1 LVQRIS
7 DALFHKDAMCATN
20 NSELESGAV
29 IPIRERK
36 TQRTERTMEIYRPSA
51 SMFEPAT
58 YRISILGTLDKNWS
72 DYCGGMKIEHDIMLN
87 RYPVT
92 ILTGVLTDQAALI
105 GVINSLYDLG
115 CPLLSVECVEAQ

>member
-1 LVQRIS
+1 
-7 DALFHKDAMCATN
+7 MYT
-20 NSELESGAV
+20 ESRGKET
-29 IPIRERK
+29 R
-36 TQRTERTMEIYRPSA
+36 RTERTMEIPHPSA

-58 YRISILGTLDKNWS
+58 YRISILGTLDTNWS
-72 DYCGGMKIEHDIMLN
+72 DYCGGMKIEHDIVLN
-87 RYPVT
+87 QYPVT